1 MARLCSPLIALG
13 LFFWQPALLLAEKLS
28 LSAALETI
36 TRDELQRHV
45 EVLADDTFEG
55 REAGARGG
63 QAASGYIVK
72 LLQQWELQPA
82 GERGS
87 YYQGFNGSCRNILAV
102 LEGCDPQ
109 LKEEVVAVGAHYD
122 HVGYGTQ
129 RNSYGPWGY
138 IHNGADD
145 NASGV
150 AGLLEL
156 AQALS
161 QFPQRPRRTILIAFW
176 DAEEKGLLGSKHWV
190 QSPTVPLSRLKCCM
204 NVDMIGR
211 LVDRRV
217 EVYGSRSGVGLRQTV
232 SLANTNGLDLDFTW
246 QMKDDS
252 DHWPFYNLGVP
263 VLMLHT
269 GLHKDYHR
277 PSDDVERINTSGL
290 EDVSR
295 LMFQTVLALADADQ
309 LGKFRPESRR
319 ETNDVRRGLERP
331 AAPPPAR
338 LGMTWRK
345 QVVED
350 TLALQVLT
358 LNRGSA
364 AEQAGLRLG
373 DMIRQLNGTAIVDDA
388 VFRQQVLA
396 SATPLELLVERPG
409 DGSRIITVKLHG
421 APIRIGLVTRQ
432 DTAEPGIVIVTHVVY
447 GSPAALAGVQV
458 GDRIDAVDG
467 QRIVSIA
474 EFNRQ
479 LDEASESLTLRM
491 ERRGQLRDV
500 TLKLISK

>member
-1 MARLCSPLIALG
+1 MARFCSPLVAFG
-13 LFFWQPALLLAEKLS
+13 LILWQPAILLAENLS
-28 LSAALETI
+28 LAAALETI

-87 YYQGFNGSCRNILAV
+87 YYQGFNGDCRNILAV
-102 LEGCDPQ
+102 LEGSDPQ
-109 LKEEVVAVGAHYD
+109 LKQEIVAVGAHYD

-156 AQALS
+156 AQALG
-161 QFPQRPRRTILIAFW
+161 QFPQQPRRTILIAFW
-176 DAEEKGLLGSKHWV
+176 DAEEKGLLGSKQFI
-190 QSPTVPLSRLKCCM
+190 QSPTVSLSRLKCCV

-211 LVDRRV
+211 LVNRRV
-217 EVYGSRSGVGLRQTV
+217 EVYGSRSGIGLRQAV
-232 SLANTNGLDLDFTW
+232 SAANATGLDLDFTW

-252 DHWPFYNLGVP
+252 DHWPFYNQGIP

-277 PSDDVERINTSGL
+277 PSDDVERINAAGL
-290 EDVSR
+290 EEVSR
-295 LMFQTVLALADADQ
+295 LMFQTVLGLANADQ

-319 ETNDVRRGLERP
+319 ETDDVRRGLERP

-338 LGMTWRK
+338 LGMTWHK
-345 QVVED
+345 QAAENG
-350 TLALQVLT
+350 LALQVLT
-358 LNRGSA
+358 VNRGSA
-364 AEQAGLRLG
+364 ADQAGLRIG
-373 DMIRQLNGTAIVDDA
+373 DVVHRSDGASILDDA

-396 SATPLELLVERPG
+396 SPVPLQLLVDRPG
-409 DGSRIITVKLHG
+409 EEPRAVTVKLHG
-421 APIRIGLVTRQ
+421 GPIRIGLMTRQ
-432 DTAEPGIVIVTHVVY
+432 DAAEPGVMIVTHVVY
-447 GSPAALAGVQV
+447 GSPAAAAGVQV

-467 QRIVSIA
+467 QGIVGVA

-479 LDEASESLTLRM
+479 LDEAAQQLTLRL
-491 ERRGQLRDV
+491 ERRGQLRDA
-500 TLKLISK
+500 TLKLVSK

>member
-1 MARLCSPLIALG
+1 MARFCSPLIAFG
-13 LFFWQPALLLAEKLS
+13 LILWQPAVLLAEKLS
-28 LSAALETI
+28 LAAALETI

-82 GERGS
+82 GERDS
-87 YYQGFNGSCRNILAV
+87 YYQGFNAGCRNILAV
-102 LEGCDPQ
+102 LEGSDPQ
-109 LKEEVVAVGAHYD
+109 LKQEIVAVGAHYD

-156 AQALS
+156 AQALG
-161 QFPQRPRRTILIAFW
+161 QLPQRPRRTILIAFW

-190 QSPTVPLSRLKCCM
+190 QSPTVSLSRLKCCV

-211 LVDRRV
+211 LVNRRV
-217 EVYGSRSGVGLRQTV
+217 EVYGSRSGIGLRQTV
-232 SLANTNGLDLDFTW
+232 SLANTSGLDLDFTW

-252 DHWPFYNLGVP
+252 DHWPFYNQGVP

-277 PSDDVERINTSGL
+277 PSDDVERINTAGL

-319 ETNDVRRGLERP
+319 ETDDVRRGLDRP
-331 AAPPPAR
+331 AAPPAAR

-345 QVVED
+345 QVAEHAL
-350 TLALQVLT
+350 TLQVLT
-358 LNRGSA
+358 INRGSA

-373 DMIRQLNGTAIVDDA
+373 DVIRQLNGTAITDDGI
-388 VFRQQVLA
+388 FRQQVLA

-409 DGSRIITVKLHG
+409 EGSRTVTVKLQG
-421 APIRIGLVTRQ
+421 APIRIGLMTRQ
-432 DTAEPGIVIVTHVVY
+432 DAAEPGVMIVTHVVY
-447 GSPAALAGVQV
+447 GSPAAVAGMQV

-467 QRIVSIA
+467 QQILAVA
-474 EFNRQ
+474 AFNRQ
-479 LDEASESLTLRM
+479 LDKADQQLTLRL
-491 ERRGQLRDV
+491 ERRGQLRDA
-500 TLKLISK
+500 TLRLVSN

>member
-1 MARLCSPLIALG
+1 MARFCSPLIAFG
-13 LFFWQPALLLAEKLS
+13 LVFWQPALLLAENFS
-28 LSAALETI
+28 LAAALETI

-63 QAASGYIVK
+63 QAASSYVVK
-72 LLQQWELQPA
+72 MLQQWELQPA

-87 YYQGFNGSCRNILAV
+87 YYQGFNGSYRNILAV
-102 LEGCDPQ
+102 LEGSDPQ
-109 LKEEVVAVGAHYD
+109 LKQEVVAVGAHYD

-161 QFPQRPRRTILIAFW
+161 QLPQRPRRTILIAFW
-176 DAEEKGLLGSKHWV
+176 DAEEKGLLGSKHWI
-190 QSPTVPLSRLKCCM
+190 QSPTVSLSRLKCCM

-211 LVDRRV
+211 LVNRRV

-232 SLANTNGLDLDFTW
+232 SAANAAGLDLDFTW

-252 DHWPFYNLGVP
+252 DHWPFFNQGVP

-277 PSDDVERINTSGL
+277 PSDDVERINTAGL

-295 LMFQTVLALADADQ
+295 LMFQTVVALANADQ

-319 ETNDVRRGLERP
+319 ETDDVRRGLERP

-345 QVVED
+345 QAVGD
-350 TLALQVLT
+350 ALALQVLT
-358 LNRGSA
+358 VNRGSA

-373 DMIRQLNGTAIVDDA
+373 DAIRQLNGAAIVDDA
-388 VFRQQVLA
+388 LFRQQVLA
-396 SATPLELLVERPG
+396 AAAPLELLVERPG
-409 DGSRIITVKLHG
+409 EAARVCTVKLQG
-421 APIRIGLVTRQ
+421 APIRIGLMTRQ
-432 DTAEPGIVIVTHVVY
+432 DAAEPGVVIVTHIVY
-447 GSPAALAGVQV
+447 GSPAAVAGVQV

-467 QRIVSIA
+467 QPVGSAA

-479 LDEASESLTLRM
+479 LDAAGESLLLRL
-491 ERRGQLRDV
+491 ERRGQLQEAV
-500 TLKLISK
+500 LKLVSK